1 MFAVACCFGGVN
13 SVGLH
18 DSCLNNLVVCR
29 VYGCS
34 DCYCYVV
41 CLLTSVVYVV
51 VGLLLW
57 WFCFDGWLTLLR
69 CFWVFACVLG
79 IVDDL

>member
-29 VYGCS
+29 RM
-34 DCYCYVV
+34 VV
-41 CLLTSVVYVV
+41 LTVIVM
-51 VGLLLW
+51 W
-57 WFCFDGWLTLLR
+57 
-69 CFWVFACVLG
+69 CVC
-79 IVDDL
+79 